1 MHYAFITY
9 GSWENNAG
17 FIRLRHLGTEL
28 AKRDVNVTYVVDD
41 VPYNHGPLKAMLHP
55 GVRIEHVSPH
65 RGLSQ
70 IKARRRGLQ
79 RVAPDYIHLLNSH
92 AKSVTALAGWKHP
105 KIVAD
110 WDEPPTLRPL
120 GFARLRIEHAADR
133 WLRKHAHVRIACTTY
148 LQRRFREKYAMETVY
163 IPHAPYFTDQPETT
177 SPFTEPTAV
186 YMGTLYP
193 AWDHDILFDAAKLMR
208 EAGQTPHIALLG
220 DGPER
225 QHWQAFI
232 EQNKLDNFDLSGY
245 LTGVEL
251 WRHLRHAHVLLFP
264 IRDTILNR
272 ARCPSKIFAYAQ
284 AKRPLITNRVGE
296 LPELLGEVPEYV
308 EESPRAFADAI
319 WRAMSAPAAP
329 DVQYRLE
336 NHNWSNRAERLLEAI
351 RAAG

>member
-1 MHYAFITY
+1 MQYCFITY

-17 FIRLRHLGTEL
+17 FIRLRHLGSEL
-28 AKRDVNVTYVVDD
+28 ARRDVGVTYVVDD
-41 VPYNHGPLKAMLHP
+41 VPYNHEPLKAMLHP
-55 GVRIEHVSPH
+55 SVRIAYVSPH
-65 RGLSQ
+65 RGLGQ
-70 IKARRRGLQ
+70 IKARRRVLQ
-79 RVAPDYIHLLNSH
+79 SVAPDYIHLLNSH

-120 GFARLRIEHAADR
+120 GFARLQIEHAADR
-133 WLRKHAHVRIACTTY
+133 WLRKNAHVRISCTTY
-148 LQRRFREKYAMETVY
+148 LQRRFRDNFAMETVY
-163 IPHAPYFTDQPETT
+163 IPHAPYFTDQPEAA

-193 AWDHDILFDAAKLMR
+193 AWDHDILFDAARLMR
-208 EAGQTPHIALLG
+208 QAGSSPRIALLG
-220 DGPER
+220 DGPQR
-225 QHWQAFI
+225 QKWHSFI
-232 EQNKLDNFDLSGY
+232 EENKLDNFILSGY
-245 LTGVEL
+245 LTGADL

-296 LPELLGEVPEYV
+296 LPELLGETPIYIG
-308 EESPRAFADAI
+308 ESPQDFANAI
-319 WRAMSAPAAP
+319 SRAMAEPARP
-329 DVQYRLE
+329 DVEYRLE
-336 NHNWSNRAERLLEAI
+336 SHNWSDRADRLLEAI